1 MKKISF
7 PYVLVLTIIM
17 LLTFSACSKD
27 GGNGG
32 GGGGG
37 STPTITINAN
47 MTYSPA
53 TLTVK
58 QNTVI
63 NIVNA
68 DAVTHSATSDNGT
81 TFDIEV
87 PGGNTRTYNTPTI
100 GTFPYHCRFHAGM
113 AGTLVVT
120 P

>member
-1 MKKISF
+1 MKKNS
-7 PYVLVLTIIM
+7 VLVPAVGIM
-17 LLTFSACSKD
+17 ILLGFGACSK
-27 GGNGG
+27 GGSSGGG

-37 STPTITINAN
+37 SNPTITINAN
-47 MTYSPA
+47 MTYSPS

-63 NIVNA
+63 NVTNA
-68 DAVTHSATSDNGT
+68 DAVQHSASSDNGT
-81 TFDIEV
+81 TFDIIV
-87 PGGNTRTYNTPTI
+87 PATSTRTYNCPTI
-100 GTFPYHCRFHAGM
+100 GTFPYHCNFHAGM